1 MSLADP
7 DLDADAIESL
17 YARGVTDNK
26 GELMSRVWGVEA
38 YLATLGR
45 LPCRVRFLVEGE
57 EEYGSGHLDQL
68 LDLRPGIR
76 KVEGALIE
84 GGGVDL
90 VGQPEIV
97 GGVRGIIV
105 VELFV
110 KSIAYDAH
118 SSLATVLPSAPARL
132 IQALATFWN
141 EDGQPAVDGLNDGV
155 LPPTPAQVAIVDST
169 STAGPIQARRT
180 RWARAMSSGRS
191 ASSRA
196 ASSSARGRS
205 TGSRASRSRSAAAR
219 SGTGVEGIGA

>member
-1 MSLADP
+1 MAVRP
-7 DLDADAIESL
+7 DRLGAWVDAVRLPVEAGVPPLVIGEIGEGSRTLNAVQHYDVQPAVPYELWTTPPYEPAVRDGRL

-97 GGVRGIIV
+97 RGVRACIG

-110 KSIAYDAH
+110 HSIAYAAAP
-118 SSLATVLPSAPARL
+118 SLAP
-132 IQALATFWN
+132 
-141 EDGQPAVDGLNDGV
+141 
-155 LPPTPAQVAIVDST
+155 
-169 STAGPIQARRT
+169 
-180 RWARAMSSGRS
+180 
-191 ASSRA
+191 
-196 ASSSARGRS
+196 
-205 TGSRASRSRSAAAR
+205 
-219 SGTGVEGIGA
+219 